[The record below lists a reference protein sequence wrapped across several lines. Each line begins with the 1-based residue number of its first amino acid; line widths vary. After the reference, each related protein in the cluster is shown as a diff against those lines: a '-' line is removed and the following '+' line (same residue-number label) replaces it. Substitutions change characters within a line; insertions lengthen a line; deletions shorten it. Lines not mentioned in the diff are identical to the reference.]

1 MALWPLANNPQGSHR
16 SAGQRP
22 MSSHGLKPSS
32 EREPSTQQR
41 VCGRRQAFAHVPH
54 LYTYAHCGEPTPRAQ
69 TSKRARMCWLGLRLD
84 SLKPD
89 LLSQPSHGLAIII
102 MDHRPLPIPALDWPF
117 YLVWR
122 PRPVRQPCFSVW
134 GHCFTELL
142 LISFCGSARYLWG
155 RWESR
160 QGQRGLS
167 RRRNPLLLSVLP
179 RSLQDASLAPHLGEC
194 PKPSVLEGLAAKF
207 LLPPMACRVSQQEH
221 LLPFYSSGPFS
232 LLPPL
237 KISSIH
243 HSLCPGSRYLAAF
256 RHPKR
261 GSAIPAPCP
270 PSPSCTSAQAARTQ
284 GFFVPWVWNL
294 LCCTTNWAI
303 SSSPLNQMKDSS
315 GSSTIAFF

>member
-1 MALWPLANNPQGSHR
+1 MLAGTTTGLSKARPSKPAKSRASHHYHGPQ
-16 SAGQRP
+16 
-22 MSSHGLKPSS
+22 
-32 EREPSTQQR
+32 T
-41 VCGRRQAFAHVPH
+41 
-54 LYTYAHCGEPTPRAQ
+54 TPDP
-69 TSKRARMCWLGLRLD
+69 GLRLAFLF
-84 SLKPD
+84 SLEAKARSPAMLFRLGPLFHRASPD
-89 LLSQPSHGLAIII
+89 Q
-102 MDHRPLPIPALDWPF
+102 
-117 YLVWR
+117 
-122 PRPVRQPCFSVW
+122 
-134 GHCFTELL
+134 
-142 LISFCGSARYLWG
+142 FCGSARYLWG

-179 RSLQDASLAPHLGEC
+179 RSLQDATLAPHLGEC

-261 GSAIPAPCP
+261 GSAIPALCP